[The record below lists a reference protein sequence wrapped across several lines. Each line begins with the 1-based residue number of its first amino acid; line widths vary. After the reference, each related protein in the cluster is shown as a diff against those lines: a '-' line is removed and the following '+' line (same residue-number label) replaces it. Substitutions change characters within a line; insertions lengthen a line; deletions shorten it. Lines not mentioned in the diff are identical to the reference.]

1 MTENSVA
8 DGEAK
13 YKPRRPNKW
22 SRNRWSFSKRTHS
35 IQNSVSIVSPSICHE
50 VMRLV
55 TMILVF
61 WKLTFKPAFS
71 LSFFTFIKRL
81 FSFPLLGSFPLL
93 SPFAVSFYSSQ
104 NIANLSHY
112 TPNTHNSVLT
122 IQDCSNFLWLLEND
136 SQFNSSSPW
145 LRYKA
150 LTTHFQLSTR
160 HHYLHVLWF
169 PCAKNFSNQIYHFP
183 PQNNS
188 LFLNL

>member
-1 MTENSVA
+1 MAAVTICSDFGAREKKVCHCFHCFPIHLPS
-8 DGEAK
+8 DGTGCDDL
-13 YKPRRPNKW
+13 RFFGIL
-22 SRNRWSFSKRTHS
+22 SF
-35 IQNSVSIVSPSICHE
+35 N
-50 VMRLV
+50 
-55 TMILVF
+55 
-61 WKLTFKPAFS
+61 PAFS
-71 LSFFTFIKRL
+71 LSSFTFIKRL
-81 FSFPLLGSFPLL
+81 FSFSLLGSFPLY
-93 SPFAVSFYSSQ
+93 PFAVSFYSSQ
-104 NIANLSHY
+104 NTANLSHY